1 MRPTIRTVLLALL
14 LAGMLVVAG
23 CAGPSATNNS
33 TDGAANGTI
42 TTIAPEDTPAN
53 DSGAGGE
60 AMTTGESD
68 YSAAPFDAVG

>member
-1 MRPTIRTVLLALL
+1 MRPTLRTILAALL
-14 LAGMLVVAG
+14 LTGMLVVAG

-33 TDGAANGTI
+33 TDGAGNGTI

-60 AMTTGESD
+60 DVASEESD
-68 YSAAPFDAVG
+68 YSLASYDAVG